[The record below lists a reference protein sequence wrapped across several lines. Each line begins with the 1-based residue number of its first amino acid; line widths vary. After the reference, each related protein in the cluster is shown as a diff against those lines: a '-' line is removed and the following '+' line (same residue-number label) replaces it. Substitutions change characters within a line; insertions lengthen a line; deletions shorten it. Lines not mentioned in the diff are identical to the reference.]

1 MAENFIY
8 AGFWRRFIALFIDV
22 MIFNIAITIFIG
34 LLHVA
39 LDPGLTGIN
48 FLAPLGLLYFV
59 YAALFESSSWQ
70 ATPGKRIL
78 SLKVV
83 DYEGNAVGFLRAFGR
98 NVGKIVS
105 TIILWIGFIMAAFTS
120 RKQALH
126 DMMAECFVIRSIS

>member
-1 MAENFIY
+1 MAVSFKY

-22 MIFNIAITIFIG
+22 IIFNILLSLLIG
-34 LLHVA
+34 ILQVTMQ
-39 LDPGLTGIN
+39 PGLTGIN

-59 YAALFESSSWQ
+59 YAAIFESSSWQ

-78 SLKVV
+78 SLKIV

-105 TIILWIGFIMAAFTS
+105 TIILWIGFVMAAFTS

-126 DMMAECFVIRSIS
+126 DMMAGCLVIRSI